1 MVPDKA
7 TGIAKGSAF
16 VFVAG
21 KKVSA
26 HPTRETAT
34 NFNSNPSNSWSL
46 LTNAQNAE
54 RLILLLHECVAC
66 PDAPQVA
73 AFVVYVHYG

>member
-21 KKVSA
+21 KKVHA
-26 HPTRETAT
+26 HPTREPVKNVKPVELLVVT
-34 NFNSNPSNSWSL
+34 NL
-46 LTNAQNAE
+46 QNAE

-66 PDAPQVA
+66 PDAPQVGS
-73 AFVVYVHYG
+73 VCCICSLWLR